1 MNWKVHVITFVVL
14 LFGIGVLK
22 FVWDYPKVIVY
33 LILGIIALLGY
44 GAVYIIVKAKMENRE
59 KK

>member
-33 LILGIIALLGY
+33 LILGVIALLGY
-44 GAVYIIVKAKMENRE
+44 GAIYIIVKAKMESTG